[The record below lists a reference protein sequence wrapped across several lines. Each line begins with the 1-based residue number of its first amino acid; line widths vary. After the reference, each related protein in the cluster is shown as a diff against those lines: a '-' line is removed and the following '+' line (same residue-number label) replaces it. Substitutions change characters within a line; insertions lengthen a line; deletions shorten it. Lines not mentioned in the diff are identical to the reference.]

1 MPDPTIPPT
10 SPHAA
15 ASAAIARLPKFTFT
29 IPEEERGL
37 DTDPKTITIRELTY
51 GEEQQAQQAASAHGT
66 TVLNESAMRSVVAAD
81 DKPVT
86 WENDGK
92 ERFYQT
98 LSNKARELLMQAFV
112 DIALPKPEGRR
123 AFLASRK
130 TTL

>member
-1 MPDPTIPPT
+1 MADST
-10 SPHAA
+10 STNPNAA
-15 ASAAIARLPKFTFT
+15 ASAAISRLPKFTFT

-51 GEEQQAQQAASAHGT
+51 GEEQQAQQAAAAHQT
-66 TVLNESAMRSVVAAD
+66 TVLNESAMRSIVAAD
-81 DKPVT
+81 NKPIS
-86 WENDGK
+86 WDNDEK
-92 ERFYQT
+92 SRFYER

-112 DIALPKPEGRR
+112 DIALPKPEGRK

>member
-1 MPDPTIPPT
+1 MPDPTSPPT

-15 ASAAIARLPKFTFT
+15 ASAAISRKPKFTYI

-66 TVLNESAMRSVVAAD
+66 TVLNESAMRCIVAAD
-81 DKPVT
+81 DKPIG
-86 WENDGK
+86 WDNDEK
-92 ERFYQT
+92 ARFYES

-112 DIALPKPEGRR
+112 DIGLPKPEGRK